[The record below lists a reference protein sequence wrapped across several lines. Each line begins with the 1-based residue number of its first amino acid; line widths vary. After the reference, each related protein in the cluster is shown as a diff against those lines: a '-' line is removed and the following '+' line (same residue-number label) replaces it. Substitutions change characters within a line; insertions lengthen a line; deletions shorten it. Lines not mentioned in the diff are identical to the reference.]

1 MQLFYVLTGRMSY
14 SILNGCD
21 PIKSMDDAK
30 RPVISP
36 LLPIKGLRHND
47 NGDLTDDAI
56 AIIKD
61 GIKSL
66 GIDITNESAR
76 GAILVEVRS
85 VLCKIN
91 AQYQFMLSAYSEAL
105 AAGKN
110 PKEDMINQIKE
121 KNQAMKDVISLSRH
135 ILDMPAKNDK
145 MVEGFLGSEEV
156 LDENMRKELDG
167 LSEDLKTF
175 KLRNYQVSQEK
186 NKSMNAYL
194 NIYGFLNVMA
204 IGLLFYIITA
214 KTPAQ

>member
-1 MQLFYVLTGRMSY
+1 MSY

-21 PIKSMDDAK
+21 AIKSMDDAK

-36 LLPIKGLRHND
+36 ILPVKGLRHND

-66 GIDITNESAR
+66 GIDITSESAR
-76 GAILVEVRS
+76 GAILIEVRK
-85 VLCKIN
+85 VLCMIN
-91 AQYQFMLSAYSEAL
+91 AQYQFMLSAYSEEL
-105 AAGKN
+105 ASGKTPDDN
-110 PKEDMINQIKE
+110 MLNQIKE

-135 ILDMPAKNDK
+135 ILNMPAKSDK
-145 MVEGFLGSEEV
+145 MVEGFLGTDDV

-175 KLRNYQVSQEK
+175 KIRNYQVSQEK

-214 KTPAQ
+214 KTPAE

>member
-1 MQLFYVLTGRMSY
+1 MHIPNRMSY
-14 SILNGCD
+14 SILSGCD
-21 PIKSMDDAK
+21 AIKSMNDAN

-36 LLPIKGLRHND
+36 LLPVKGLRHND

-66 GIDITNESAR
+66 GIDIASDSAR
-76 GAILVEVRS
+76 GAILIEVRK
-85 VLCKIN
+85 VLCMIN
-91 AQYQFMLSAYSEAL
+91 AQYEFMLSAYSEAL
-105 AAGKN
+105 GSGKT
-110 PKEDMINQIKE
+110 PDDDMINKIKE

-135 ILDMPAKNDK
+135 ILNMPAKNGDK
-145 MVEGFLGSEEV
+145 MVEGFLGTDDI
-156 LDENMRKELDG
+156 LDTNMRKELDG

-175 KLRNYQVSQEK
+175 KIRNYQVSQEK

-204 IGLLFYIITA
+204 IGLLFYIISA
-214 KTPAQ
+214 KTPVQ

>member
-1 MQLFYVLTGRMSY
+1 M
-14 SILNGCD
+14 N
-21 PIKSMDDAK
+21 DAN

-36 LLPIKGLRHND
+36 LLPVKGLRHND

-66 GIDITNESAR
+66 GIDIASDSAR
-76 GAILVEVRS
+76 GAILIEVRK
-85 VLCKIN
+85 VLCMIN
-91 AQYQFMLSAYSEAL
+91 AQYEFMLSAYSEAL
-105 AAGKN
+105 GSGKT
-110 PKEDMINQIKE
+110 PDDDMINKIKE

-135 ILDMPAKNDK
+135 ILNMPAKNGDK
-145 MVEGFLGSEEV
+145 MVEGFLGTDDI
-156 LDENMRKELDG
+156 LDTNMRKELDG

-175 KLRNYQVSQEK
+175 KIRNYQVSQEK

-204 IGLLFYIITA
+204 IGLLFYIISA
-214 KTPAQ
+214 KTPVQ

>member
-1 MQLFYVLTGRMSY
+1 
-14 SILNGCD
+14 
-21 PIKSMDDAK
+21 MDEAK

-36 LLPIKGLRHND
+36 LLPVKGLRHND

-66 GIDITNESAR
+66 GIDIASDNAR
-76 GAILVEVRS
+76 TAILTEVKS

-105 AAGKN
+105 STGKPPN
-110 PKEDMINQIKE
+110 EDMINQIKE

-135 ILDMPAKNDK
+135 ILDMPAKNGDK
-145 MVEGFLGSEEV
+145 MLEGFLGTDDV
-156 LDENMRKELDG
+156 LDTNMRNELDG

-175 KLRNYQVSQEK
+175 KIRNYQVSQEK